1 MICVCYNSTAI
12 CCSICLFFGKRFR
25 TDYTVLNWK
34 NRGWMFLRYI
44 NRGVE
49 IIIKI
54 VFVLLIPYYFVMI
67 SDSSAPIRMQTTY
80 LISGIIGYWSTPG
93 VSYSFPQQDVFWQQ
107 NQLLFSIL
115 FILPMILFAL
125 YLDERQTDNRSII
138 TGIAAILVS
147 YLSIYATTP
156 FFVTDAPADLFFL
169 SLPNVVS
176 LSMFVFVFWPL
187 LKNSLPSRETIGNNS
202 EKEGVLAR
210 IQENLGKWFP
220 RNAATLILI
229 CLVISPTF
237 LVLNI
242 YIPSGTETQLGVTL
256 SGGLYVLVYS
266 YISVTGSRHIS
277 MSFETAGWA
286 SLFVMAMWIINLLVG
301 LVTIQYL
308 RGKSTKRLFN
318 RVVGVVFLILVVPIS
333 LLGIFVNLFGST
345 GYYPIP
351 LPIYLVAMVLAA
363 KFVHLPTEPSDDMIK
378 VPLRVRISSF
388 FHRTGHD
395 EQMTDVKPTD
405 DIEDSDSS
413 G

>member
-1 MICVCYNSTAI
+1 M
-12 CCSICLFFGKRFR
+12 
-25 TDYTVLNWK
+25 
-34 NRGWMFLRYI
+34 RYI

-80 LISGIIGYWSTPG
+80 LISGIIGYWSIPG
-93 VSYSFPQQDVFWQQ
+93 IVYSFPQQVVFWQQ

-125 YLDERQTDNRSII
+125 YLGEKQTDNKSIV
-138 TGIAAILVS
+138 TGIGAILVS
-147 YLSIYATTP
+147 YLSMYLTTP
-156 FFVTDAPADLFFL
+156 NFITGTFAPLDYL

-187 LKNSLPSRETIGNNS
+187 LKNSLPPRETIGTNN
-202 EKEGVLAR
+202 ERKRVLAR
-210 IQENLGKWFP
+210 LRETLGKWFP
-220 RNAATLILI
+220 RNAATLTWT
-229 CLVISPTF
+229 CLVIFPTF
-237 LVLNI
+237 LFLSV
-242 YIPSGTETQLGVTL
+242 YIPSETETQLGVTL

-266 YISVTGSRHIS
+266 YTAFSGYRHIT
-277 MSFETAGWA
+277 MSFETAAWA
-286 SLFVMAMWIINLLVG
+286 SFFILAMWIINLLVG
-301 LVTIQYL
+301 IITIQYL
-308 RGKSTKRLFN
+308 RGKSTKRLLN
-318 RVVGVVFLILVVPIS
+318 RAVGVVFLILMVPIF
-333 LLGIFVNLFGST
+333 LLGIFVNLFGAT

-351 LPIYLVAMVLAA
+351 LPIYLVAIVLVA
-363 KFVHLPTEPSDDMIK
+363 KYIHLPAEPSDEMIK